1 MSIDPFF
8 SINKEVID
16 SDKQTLESKTG
27 LFGFY
32 LCSFDITQGLQIL
45 YSSPKKMQKSQEE
58 FDILKTHCIWK
69 MEKLPLRVDL
79 KFSDFIYSAFQ
90 LHDSLDKE
98 ITATLKRPLY
108 GIVLKIN
115 KENRPIPSILLLN
128 FKLKIEKEV
137 GSKLKILSKRK
148 AIESNP
154 IKREKYKKLSNE
166 AIYLYNHLK
175 QMWDDFKRQIL
186 DKIESFPNVEEIS
199 HEKPSL
205 LPQDASSCA
214 TNYFKKSVSIRTI
227 SSKENP
233 DQIFVMLVN
242 QKSDLRDVIIHV
254 SKTSVFFSETVWV
267 QELPEWPVKEDL
279 ILEFSKSDIDENYL
293 IKISSRKTTVDIKSI
308 EIKARV
314 TSNRS

>member
-1 MSIDPFF
+1 MNIDPFF
-8 SINKEVID
+8 SINKETID

-32 LCSFDITQGLQIL
+32 LCSFDITRGLQIL
-45 YSSPKKMQKSQEE
+45 YSSPIKMQKSQEE

-69 MEKLPLRVDL
+69 MEKIPLRVDL

-90 LHDSLDKE
+90 LHDSSDKE
-98 ITATLKRPLY
+98 ITATLKKPLY

-115 KENRPIPSILLLN
+115 KENQHIPSKQLLN

-148 AIESNP
+148 EIESNP

-166 AIYLYNHLK
+166 ALYLQNHLK
-175 QMWDDFKRQIL
+175 QMWNDFKKKIL
-186 DKIESFPNVEEIS
+186 DKIESFPDTKDITL
-199 HEKPSL
+199 EKSSL
-205 LPQDASSCA
+205 LPKDASSCA
-214 TNYFKKSVSIRTI
+214 TNYFKKKISIRTI
-227 SSKENP
+227 SSEENP

-242 QKSDLRDVIIHV
+242 QKNDLKDVSIHV
-254 SKTSVFFSETVWV
+254 SKTLEFFSETIWV
-267 QELPEWPVKEDL
+267 QELPEWPVKEEL

-308 EIKARV
+308 EIKAEI
-314 TSNRS
+314 

>member
-8 SINKEVID
+8 SLNKEAIE
-16 SDKQTLESKTG
+16 SDKQTLETKTG

-32 LCSFDITQGLQIL
+32 LCSFDITRGLQIL

-58 FDILKTHCIWK
+58 LDILKTHCIWK
-69 MEKLPLRVDL
+69 MEKIPLRVDL

-90 LHDSLDKE
+90 LHDSLDEE

-108 GIVLKIN
+108 GIVVKIN
-115 KENRPIPSILLLN
+115 KKNRPIPSKLLLN
-128 FKLKIEKEV
+128 FKSKIEKEV
-137 GSKLKILSKRK
+137 GSKLKVLSTRK

-166 AIYLYNHLK
+166 ALYLYNHLK
-175 QMWDDFKRQIL
+175 QMWDDFKMQIL
-186 DKIESFPNVEEIS
+186 DNIESFPNTEDTTL
-199 HEKPSL
+199 EKSSL
-205 LPQDASSCA
+205 LPQDAGSCA

-227 SSKENP
+227 STEENP

-242 QKSDLRDVIIHV
+242 QKDDLKDVIIHV
-254 SKTSVFFSETVWV
+254 SKTFEFFSETIWV
-267 QELPEWPVKEDL
+267 QELPEWPVKEEL
-279 ILEFSKSDIDENYL
+279 VLEFSKSEIDENYL

-314 TSNRS
+314 

>member
-8 SINKEVID
+8 SINKETID

-32 LCSFDITQGLQIL
+32 LCSFDITRGLQIL
-45 YSSPKKMQKSQEE
+45 YSSPEKMQKNQEE
-58 FDILKTHCIWK
+58 LDILKTHCIWK
-69 MEKLPLRVDL
+69 MEKIPLRIDL
-79 KFSDFIYSAFQ
+79 KFSGFIYSAFQ
-90 LHDSLDKE
+90 LHDNLDEE

-115 KENRPIPSILLLN
+115 KENRPIPSKLLLN

-166 AIYLYNHLK
+166 AVNLHNHLK
-175 QMWDDFKRQIL
+175 QMWNDFKKQIL
-186 DKIESFPNVEEIS
+186 DKIESFPDIEEIKLK
-199 HEKPSL
+199 KPSL
-205 LPQDASSCA
+205 LPKDASSCA
-214 TNYFKKSVSIRTI
+214 TNFFKKKISIRTI
-227 SSKENP
+227 PSNENP
-233 DQIFVMLVN
+233 SQIFVMLVN
-242 QKSDLRDVIIHV
+242 QKDNLNDVIIHV
-254 SKTSVFFSETVWV
+254 SKTLEFFSETIWV
-267 QELPEWPVKEDL
+267 QELPEWPVKEEL
-279 ILEFSKSDIDENYL
+279 ILEFTRSDIDENYL

-308 EIKARV
+308 EIKARI
-314 TSNRS
+314 